1 MPRPA
6 DVSVLRIRDT
16 SDVRARLRLA
26 TLLALAVSATLLA
39 VQPAQSPA
47 TLGAAER
54 IADGVELYRLN
65 EPNLLNP
72 PGPVAVQALRLD
84 PGKVR
89 IDIGLAQDRLPAR
102 ETVQG
107 IAGRNGA
114 LAAVNAGF
122 FALADGG
129 PAGFLKKRGTV
140 VGRSR
145 RPRGAVAFTERSG
158 KTRLLFDRVSVVLP
172 PKGKVEYQPRLGT
185 SPKDWARAANAVG
198 GAGLLMLDG
207 RALTEWAEEQLST
220 GFDTTRHPRTMIGVD
235 AQDAIWLV
243 TVDGRQPALSLGM
256 SFTELQGL
264 SRRLG
269 LKSSLNL
276 DGGGSTTMVVRGSVV
291 NHPSDAVG
299 PRQVS
304 DAILVL
310 ARKR

>member
-1 MPRPA
+1 M
-6 DVSVLRIRDT
+6 L
-16 SDVRARLRLA
+16 RARVRVA
-26 TLLALAVSATLLA
+26 TLLAFLVSATLLA
-39 VQPAQSPA
+39 VQPAATPRNTQSILTGPV
-47 TLGAAER
+47 ER
-54 IADGVELYRLN
+54 IADGVQLYRLDD
-65 EPNLLNP
+65 PGLLNP

-84 PGKVR
+84 PGKVT

-107 IAGRNGA
+107 IAARNGA

-145 RPRGAVAFTERSG
+145 RPRGAVAFAERSG
-158 KTRLLFDRVSVVLP
+158 KARLLFDRVSVVLP
-172 PKGKVEYQPRLGT
+172 PKGKMEYHPRLGT
-185 SPKDWARAANAVG
+185 SAKDWARAANAVG
-198 GAGLLMLDG
+198 GAGLLMLNG
-207 RALTEWAEEQLST
+207 RALTEWADEQLST
-220 GFDTTRHPRTMIGVD
+220 GFATTRHPRTIVGVD

-269 LKSSLNL
+269 LRSSLNL
-276 DGGGSTTMVVRGSVV
+276 DGGGSTTMVVRGNVV
-291 NHPSDAVG
+291 NHPSDPG
-299 PRQVS
+299 GSRQVS
-304 DAILVL
+304 DAILVF